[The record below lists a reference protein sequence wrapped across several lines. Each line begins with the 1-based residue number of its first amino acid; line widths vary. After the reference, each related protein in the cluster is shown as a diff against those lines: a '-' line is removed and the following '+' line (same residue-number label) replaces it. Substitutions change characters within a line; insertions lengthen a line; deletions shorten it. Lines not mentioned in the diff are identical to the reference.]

1 MQFRFLQLGCLLRP
15 IISFSLYQIFIY
27 WSKMC
32 LNFFELYNLP
42 PGSEIIRENYYIT
55 ASLSFLGGGWG
66 RRPIWLGK
74 MVSSVLCSRVK
85 RRIILVECNLI
96 VNFYHVLEAVIR
108 LHFRTIL
115 ISLFRCLYYTQ
126 CRCSSENDPGN
137 SGRR

>member
-1 MQFRFLQLGCLLRP
+1 MA
-15 IISFSLYQIFIY
+15 
-27 WSKMC
+27 
-32 LNFFELYNLP
+32 
-42 PGSEIIRENYYIT
+42 

-115 ISLFRCLYYTQ
+115 YFILGGDGVTLHCVGVYLDKTIRGERDKF
-126 CRCSSENDPGN
+126 N
-137 SGRR
+137 

>member
-1 MQFRFLQLGCLLRP
+1 MA
-15 IISFSLYQIFIY
+15 
-27 WSKMC
+27 
-32 LNFFELYNLP
+32 
-42 PGSEIIRENYYIT
+42 

-115 ISLFRCLYYTQ
+115 ISLSAVYITHNVDVLQKMTQ
-126 CRCSSENDPGN
+126 GIRVEGDFNFTCFSWGNRTFFPFGPGT
-137 SGRR
+137 SA

>member
-1 MQFRFLQLGCLLRP
+1 MA
-15 IISFSLYQIFIY
+15 
-27 WSKMC
+27 
-32 LNFFELYNLP
+32 
-42 PGSEIIRENYYIT
+42 

-108 LHFRTIL
+108 LHFRTIFIIPL
-115 ISLFRCLYYTQ
+115 SILHTMSMFFRK
-126 CRCSSENDPGN
+126 
-137 SGRR
+137 

>member
-1 MQFRFLQLGCLLRP
+1 MA
-15 IISFSLYQIFIY
+15 
-27 WSKMC
+27 
-32 LNFFELYNLP
+32 
-42 PGSEIIRENYYIT
+42 

-74 MVSSVLCSRVK
+74 MVSSVLFSRVK

-108 LHFRTIL
+108 LRSRTIL

-126 CRCSSENDPGN
+126 CRYSSENDPGN